1 MSRKALGKGLDALI
15 PDLGTAGAATDRASV
30 QEISI
35 DEIAANPYQ
44 PRTRMSDES
53 LENLKESIGER
64 GVLQPVIVRRKA
76 GRYELVAG
84 ERRLRAA
91 ALAKLK
97 TVPAVVK
104 HVSDSE
110 ALEIA
115 LVENLQ
121 REDLNPIDEARGY
134 KELINR
140 FNLTQED
147 LAKKLARDR
156 STIANT
162 LRLLKLPEPV
172 RKGLEEGKIT
182 TGHARALLGLTEARH
197 IENVYR
203 MILHRGLSVRQVEAV
218 VRRRL
223 RARTGRSKAQR
234 RVDPEI
240 AGIEEALMR
249 KLGTRV
255 RVIYHGGHGKIEMEF
270 YSNEDLA
277 RIIEAIG

>member
-1 MSRKALGKGLDALI
+1 VSRKALGKGLDALI
-15 PDLGTAGAATDRASV
+15 PDLGAAGAVTDRETV
-30 QEISI
+30 GEISI
-35 DEIAANPYQ
+35 DEIGANPYQ
-44 PRTRMSDES
+44 PRTRMSDAS
-53 LENLKESIGER
+53 LEDLKESIGEK

-91 ALAKLK
+91 RLAELK
-97 TVPAVVK
+97 TIPAIVK
-104 HVSDSE
+104 RVSDSE

-147 LAKKLARDR
+147 LAKRIARDR

-162 LRLLKLPEPV
+162 LRLLKLPDPV
-172 RKGLEEGKIT
+172 RNGLEEGKIT
-182 TGHARALLGLTEARH
+182 MGHARALLGLTEARH

-223 RARTGRSKAQR
+223 RTRSGRSKPQA

-255 RVIYHGGHGKIEMEF
+255 RVLSHGGHGKIEIEF
-270 YSNEDLA
+270 YSNDDLT
-277 RIIEAIG
+277 RIMEAIG

>member
-1 MSRKALGKGLDALI
+1 VSRKALGKGLDALI
-15 PDLGTAGAATDRASV
+15 PDLGGPRAAADQAGVA
-30 QEISI
+30 EISL

-44 PRTRMSDES
+44 PRTRMSDAA
-53 LENLKESIGER
+53 LEDLRESIGAR

-76 GRYELVAG
+76 DGYELVAG
-84 ERRLRAA
+84 ERRLQAA
-91 ALAKLK
+91 RLAELK
-97 TVPAVVK
+97 TVPAIVK
-104 HVSDSE
+104 RVSDSE

-134 KELINR
+134 RELINR

-147 LAKKLARDR
+147 LAKKIARDR
-156 STIANT
+156 STIANS

-172 RKGLEEGKIT
+172 RSGLEEGKIT
-182 TGHARALLGLTEARH
+182 MGHARALLGLTEPRH

-223 RARTGRSKAQR
+223 RARKSRGKSQA
-234 RVDPEI
+234 RVDPEV
-240 AGIEEALMR
+240 AGIEERLMR

-255 RVIYHGGHGKIEMEF
+255 RVLYHGGHGKIEIEF
-270 YSNEDLA
+270 YSNDDLT